1 MNPKSPVTLSCP
13 CPWLICSFTL
23 FFCLQIRATL
33 CAVHPNFTTCVPK
46 SCGDG
51 QNISYPFYIKGVQP
65 EFCGYPN
72 FDLSCSKNGH
82 PILNLSNTAYIV
94 QKISYQDES
103 IRVSDP
109 NFSLS
114 NTTSCVNLAKNF
126 TYPGFRFSVVPNQ
139 TEMFLFFG
147 CDLGTF
153 PQRLLKYQVGCS
165 AENLTRSVLGLT
177 GDDGDFGFVS
187 RSCNGGTVKA
197 MVENASISENEGI
210 LGSIKRGFLLKWA
223 ATNCSECMRS
233 GGKCGFDRGK
243 YSFQCFCPD
252 RPHAWDCDD
261 TAENGN
267 GYQGKCPESFICG
280 NLGRIHFPFTKAE
293 QLDCGLLA
301 IHGCDDGNFFARK
314 TVQLEKNGRWF
325 EVKSVI
331 QNQNEYNFIKIVDE
345 DLNQSLAFRTCDA
358 FKRNFTLPPN
368 TPLVSFHMEN
378 ITLFRCN
385 RNLNLSFPKRY
396 FNHSCGDYVVY
407 YAPPTPNDDNNRSSL
422 IGCSV
427 LQLPKHLPDCED
439 LFTFVSG
446 SIYLQVRLSDNC
458 FKCYRKRGGLCQH
471 DSNKN
476 FYCTKDDKKALRLG
490 LGLGL
495 GVGFPLVAVL
505 IIGYLIRHRHKK
517 KKPTPD
523 VHSESRDIYADPHP
537 DSGHIY
543 FGFGVPVFSYK
554 ELQEAT
560 NNFDNAGQIGDG
572 GFGSVYYGKLRD
584 GREVAVKRLYEHN
597 YRRLEQFMNEVEILT
612 RLRHGNLVSLYGCTS
627 HRSHEL
633 LLVYEFIPNGT
644 VACHLHV
651 DSTKP
656 GFLPWS
662 IRMKIAIET
671 ATALAYLHASDIIH
685 RDVKTNNILLD
696 NSYSVK
702 VADFGLSRLFPT
714 DVTHVSTAPQGT
726 PGYVDPEYHQ
736 YYQLTSKSDVFSFGV
751 VLIEL
756 ISSMPAVDMNRH
768 SDEINLS
775 SLAVKKIQSSALSE
789 LVDPSLGF
797 ESDENV
803 KRMIVSVAEL
813 AFQCLQRDK
822 ELRPSMD
829 DVLKLL
835 RRIEGG
841 NNGPQQLEEAAVHS
855 AGMSNSNVHP
865 PPPPS
870 PACDQLALLR
880 NVKQPSSPN
889 SVIDNWD
896 SKSTTPNV
904 SG

>member
-1 MNPKSPVTLSCP
+1 
-13 CPWLICSFTL
+13 
-23 FFCLQIRATL
+23 
-33 CAVHPNFTTCVPK
+33 
-46 SCGDG
+46 
-51 QNISYPFYIKGVQP
+51 
-65 EFCGYPN
+65 
-72 FDLSCSKNGH
+72 
-82 PILNLSNTAYIV
+82 
-94 QKISYQDES
+94 
-103 IRVSDP
+103 
-109 NFSLS
+109 
-114 NTTSCVNLAKNF
+114 
-126 TYPGFRFSVVPNQ
+126 
-139 TEMFLFFG
+139 
-147 CDLGTF
+147 
-153 PQRLLKYQVGCS
+153 
-165 AENLTRSVLGLT
+165 
-177 GDDGDFGFVS
+177 
-187 RSCNGGTVKA
+187 
-197 MVENASISENEGI
+197 
-210 LGSIKRGFLLKWA
+210 
-223 ATNCSECMRS
+223 
-233 GGKCGFDRGK
+233 
-243 YSFQCFCPD
+243 
-252 RPHAWDCDD
+252 
-261 TAENGN
+261 
-267 GYQGKCPESFICG
+267 
-280 NLGRIHFPFTKAE
+280 
-293 QLDCGLLA
+293 
-301 IHGCDDGNFFARK
+301 
-314 TVQLEKNGRWF
+314 
-325 EVKSVI
+325 
-331 QNQNEYNFIKIVDE
+331 
-345 DLNQSLAFRTCDA
+345 
-358 FKRNFTLPPN
+358 
-368 TPLVSFHMEN
+368 
-378 ITLFRCN
+378 
-385 RNLNLSFPKRY
+385 
-396 FNHSCGDYVVY
+396 
-407 YAPPTPNDDNNRSSL
+407 
-422 IGCSV
+422 
-427 LQLPKHLPDCED
+427 
-439 LFTFVSG
+439 
-446 SIYLQVRLSDNC
+446 
-458 FKCYRKRGGLCQH
+458 
-471 DSNKN
+471 
-476 FYCTKDDKKALRLG
+476 
-490 LGLGL
+490 
-495 GVGFPLVAVL
+495 
-505 IIGYLIRHRHKK
+505 
-517 KKPTPD
+517 
-523 VHSESRDIYADPHP
+523 
-537 DSGHIY
+537 
-543 FGFGVPVFSYK
+543 
-554 ELQEAT
+554 
-560 NNFDNAGQIGDG
+560 
-572 GFGSVYYGKLRD
+572 
-584 GREVAVKRLYEHN
+584 
-597 YRRLEQFMNEVEILT
+597 MNEVEILT